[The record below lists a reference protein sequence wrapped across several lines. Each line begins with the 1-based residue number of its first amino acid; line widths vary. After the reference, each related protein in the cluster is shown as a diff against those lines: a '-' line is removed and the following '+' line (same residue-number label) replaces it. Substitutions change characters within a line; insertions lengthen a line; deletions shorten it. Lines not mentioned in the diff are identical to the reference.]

1 MLKRSSTA
9 FAAAVTCLS
18 AGLVGGDALA
28 QLAPVPAPPRQDTLR
43 TQDDE
48 LDNDSRAGGALSQET
63 DPGGLIGAEE
73 EMVPPGRPAAPVP
86 EDGEVTRGERAE
98 IVGEVVEVAENR
110 LVLSVRPA
118 PRSPVRKVAFQ
129 VADTTVVVRGGEPAE
144 LMSLVPGDQVRLVTS
159 AGDPS
164 IVVRIFATE
173 ELKGSFN
180 VVEHSVDKDRGRVR
194 QPGGVAVEHEEA
206 VLPLGIE
213 VYAARNTALVTEMLV
228 GGPAENGG
236 VRIGDLIVAINGDP
250 ISDPEN
256 IEESLAA
263 SAGGAKL
270 TIVRQGQR
278 MTLTVAPARVAP
290 NALINPV
297 EIRKTLGSYGVLV
310 APQNVAAPVGNRGP
324 GAPQGENAPQAQGTP
339 QNQNGEESQ
348 DARGEGDGEN
358 QSAPEQSTSTP
369 PADDT
374 GSESAAP
381 EIPNPPASE

>member
-1 MLKRSSTA
+1 MLKLSSAA
-9 FAAAVTCLS
+9 FAAAAICLS
-18 AGLVGGDALA
+18 ASLTGGEVLA

-48 LDNDSRAGGALSQET
+48 PGKDSRAGGALSQET
-63 DPGGLIGAEE
+63 PPGGLIGAEE
-73 EMVPPGRPAAPVP
+73 EMIPPRRAVRPVL
-86 EDGEVTRGERAE
+86 EEGEVTRGERAE
-98 IVGEVVEVAENR
+98 ITGEVVEVGENR
-110 LVLSVRPA
+110 LVISVRPA
-118 PRSPVRKVAFQ
+118 PRSPVRKMAFQ
-129 VADTTVVVRGGEPAE
+129 IADTTVVVRGGEPAE

-164 IVVRIFATE
+164 IVVRVFATE

-180 VVEHSVDKDRGRVR
+180 VVERGVDKDRGRVR
-194 QPGGVAVEHEEA
+194 RPGGVAVEHEEA

-310 APQNVAAPVGNRGP
+310 APQNVAAPVDNRGQR
-324 GAPQGENAPQAQGTP
+324 APQGENAPQGQGNAPNQDAQE
-339 QNQNGEESQ
+339 NQNPQ
-348 DARGEGDGEN
+348 AEGNGEN
-358 QSAPEQSTSTP
+358 PTAPEQSTSAPPTDDAAVPQIPEP
-369 PADDT
+369 PA
-374 GSESAAP
+374 P
-381 EIPNPPASE
+381 E